1 MQHVS
6 MINPR
11 WVSDDTSRQ
20 RSLQVKQRQWQEGE
34 ISNFD
39 YLMFLNKLSGRT
51 FNDLMQY
58 PIFPFVL
65 ADYTSSQLN
74 LDKQTS
80 FRDLRKPG
88 TYLFMDFCGKN
99 LDDFYHIIFLFDSF
113 HTASPKRRTL
123 SSKISKSK

>member
-11 WVSDDTSRQ
+11 WVSDENSRQ

-88 TYLFMDFCGKN
+88 TYLFMDFLKKKPYQFFSYN
-99 LDDFYHIIFLFDSF
+99 FSL
-113 HTASPKRRTL
+113 
-123 SSKISKSK
+123 